1 MESTENVKKTYTDPE
16 TGKFIPG
23 NPGGGR
29 PKDTPEVKLMK
40 RATKELIAEYKEAL
54 AEALPMIQPVL
65 IAKAI
70 RGDMVAIKEVHDRV
84 MDKSKQPTDIT
95 SDGKPIQVVVPGP
108 VAEAFNINATHDTNT
123 ETSGGDTE
131 QV

>member
-1 MESTENVKKTYTDPE
+1 METKDNVTKTYTDPV
-16 TGKFIPG
+16 TGKFVEG

-29 PKDTPEVKLMK
+29 PKDTPEMK
-40 RATKELIAEYKEAL
+40 IAKKAVRELISEYKEAL

-70 RGDMVAIKEVHDRV
+70 DGDMTAIKEVHDRV

-95 SDGKPIQVVVPGP
+95 TDGRPLTVQI
-108 VAEAFNINATHDTNT
+108 INYGDSPDTPQLS
-123 ETSGGDTE
+123 ETN
-131 QV
+131 